1 MKRILTVLTEKW
13 PQCLM
18 VLLAISVSGCSN
30 SSSHTLPDP
39 LEAGWKGQS
48 VCEVLEENTEV
59 RVLKCTFEPGVGHEK
74 HYHVPHVGYTLQGGK
89 FRITSSGKTKEVDVP
104 TGSTFSNE
112 EVTTHEVLNIGK
124 TKAEFLIIEYK

>member
-1 MKRILTVLTEKW
+1 MNRTFTIFQVKWSEYLLVILL
-13 PQCLM
+13 
-18 VLLAISVSGCSN
+18 ISIFSCG
-30 SSSHTLPDP
+30 SSSTPNLPDP
-39 LEAGWKGQS
+39 LEAGWEGQS
-48 VCEVLEENTEV
+48 VCEVLEENAEV
-59 RVLKCTFEPGVGHEK
+59 RILKCTFAPGVGHEK
-74 HYHVPHVGYTLQGGK
+74 HYHAPHVGYTLHGGK